1 MRLRQGHKSQKLHA
15 DLPGSAFLVYL
26 ADMKRTLTLITLL
39 LALLPAAAQV
49 WFYSW
54 DLRRKKGSYTI

>member
-1 MRLRQGHKSQKLHA
+1 
-15 DLPGSAFLVYL
+15 
-26 ADMKRTLTLITLL
+26 MKRTLTLITLL